1 VTTVVA
7 LRIARYAEASYAAI
21 AVVLALG
28 LRLPP
33 RGPDTVL
40 FAHWIGTALL
50 AAAICFRLGR
60 PNRQTWYIAALLSG
74 YVLLNAV
81 TTVVRL
87 VGPDAEALG
96 KPAVIALVVGALL
109 WVTQI
114 VVAACLYVARELR
127 TMPSRIQSGR

>member
-1 VTTVVA
+1 MPAA
-7 LRIARYAEASYAAI
+7 LRIARYAEALYAAI

-50 AAAICFRLGR
+50 AAAICVRLGR

-74 YVLLNAV
+74 YVLLNAL
-81 TTVVRL
+81 TAILRL

-96 KPAVIALVVGALL
+96 RPAAIALVVGALL

-114 VVAACLYVARELR
+114 VVAVCLYHARELR
-127 TMPSRIQSGR
+127 TMPSRIQTGR

>member
-1 VTTVVA
+1 MA
-7 LRIARYAEASYAAI
+7 APLRIARYAEAVYAAI

-50 AAAICFRLGR
+50 AAAICVRLGR

-74 YVLLNAV
+74 YVLLNAL
-81 TTVVRL
+81 TAILRL
-87 VGPDAEALG
+87 VGPNADALG
-96 KPAVIALVVGALL
+96 RPAVIALVVGALL

-114 VVAACLYVARELR
+114 VVAVCLYYARELR
-127 TMPSRIQSGR
+127 TMPSRFQSGR

>member
-1 VTTVVA
+1 MAAA
-7 LRIARYAEASYAAI
+7 LRIARYAEALYAAI
-21 AVVLALG
+21 AVGLALG

-50 AAAICFRLGR
+50 AAAICVRLGR

-74 YVLLNAV
+74 YVLLNAL
-81 TTVVRL
+81 TAILRL
-87 VGPDAEALG
+87 VGPDAETLG
-96 KPAVIALVVGALL
+96 RPAAIALVVGALL

-114 VVAACLYVARELR
+114 VVAVCLYYARELR